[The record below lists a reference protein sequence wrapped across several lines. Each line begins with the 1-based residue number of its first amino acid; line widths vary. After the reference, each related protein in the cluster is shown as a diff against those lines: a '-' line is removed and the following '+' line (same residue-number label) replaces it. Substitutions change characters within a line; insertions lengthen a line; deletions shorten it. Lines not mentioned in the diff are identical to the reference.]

1 MMKQLANL
9 RPVERRVMM
18 AVAVGLFIFLNYEYV
33 WPHFGDWGSLDN
45 DYNAA
50 TVKLRNY
57 QSAIDQKPTL
67 ERQVKQ
73 FENAG
78 QYVPGPDQSIYF
90 LRSIQQQAGASGVQI
105 VNTSRQI
112 THTNDSFF
120 IQQVQNIN
128 VSATEEQLVK
138 FLYQLGNDPAMIR
151 VSDLELQPDTSHM
164 RLSANVKLV
173 ASYQKNPSPGAAA
186 AAKNSTVT
194 AK

>member
-1 MMKQLANL
+1 MMKQFANL
-9 RPVERRVMM
+9 RPVERRIMM

-33 WPHFGDWGSLDN
+33 WPHFGDWGSLNSRYD
-45 DYNAA
+45 AA
-50 TVKLRNY
+50 SVKLRNY
-57 QSAIDQKPTL
+57 QQAIDQKPTL

-90 LRSIQQQAGASGVQI
+90 LRSIQQQAGSSGVQI

-112 THTNDSFF
+112 THTNDAFF

-151 VSDLELQPDTSHM
+151 VSDLELQPDSSHM
-164 RLSANVKLV
+164 KLSANVKLV

-186 AAKNSTVT
+186 GKNTTAT